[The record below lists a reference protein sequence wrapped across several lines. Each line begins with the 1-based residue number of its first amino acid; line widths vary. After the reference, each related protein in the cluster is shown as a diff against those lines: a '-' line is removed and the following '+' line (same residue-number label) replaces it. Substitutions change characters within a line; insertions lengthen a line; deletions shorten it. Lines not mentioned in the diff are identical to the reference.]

1 MAITRQA
8 MSSKGRIL
16 RIKDMVTPPKEYRN
30 ERIWEI
36 LHYCNIEKGN
46 LQRLWKIFLKKG
58 AARARCQES
67 AKKAVLEQGRFDF
80 DGPRWYNED
89 RFAAMRT
96 GKEKQQ
102 KYQS

>member
-1 MAITRQA
+1 MAYSINGKLKVA
-8 MSSKGRIL
+8 VSSRAL
-16 RIKDMVTPPKEYRN
+16 FQLEKED
-30 ERIWEI
+30 E
-36 LHYCNIEKGN
+36 
-46 LQRLWKIFLKKG
+46 IFLKKG
-58 AARARCQES
+58 TARARCQES

-102 KYQS
+102 KGWNRLGYRADSG

>member
-1 MAITRQA
+1 MKFIG
-8 MSSKGRIL
+8 KL
-16 RIKDMVTPPKEYRN
+16 LDN
-30 ERIWEI
+30 
-36 LHYCNIEKGN
+36 CNIEKGN
-46 LQRLWKIFLKKG
+46 LQRLWNIFLKKG
-58 AARARCQES
+58 TARARCQES

-102 KYQS
+102 KGWNRLGYRADSG